1 MVLSIQYLRGL
12 AALMVLLSHAAW
24 KGEQYA
30 GNPLSW
36 FHIGHAGVDI
46 FFVISGYVMCHT
58 TQPRLGRPFL
68 LWRFVAHRLGR
79 ILPLYWILSL
89 VALGIYAVRPE
100 MVNSGGEG
108 TDVWS
113 SFLLWP
119 SDRSYLIQAGWT
131 LSYELFF
138 YGLFALSLCASATWG
153 GMMSCVILAGLF
165 VLGRVFEQGGLVSM
179 GRWLD
184 WRFLTDA
191 VLVNFIYGIALFHL
205 NRRWQLPLT
214 WAGLSLVMGV
224 LGFAA
229 VNEGWF
235 DGRWR
240 CFKFGI
246 PAFLMCLGCTQMEG
260 WLRKSPSDLWALLGD
275 ASYSVY
281 LVHPFAL
288 ALGALVLRK
297 FDVHAHGTVFVGL
310 LVLFSVLAGLLCYR
324 WLEQPLM
331 RAVRDRIDARLA

>member
-58 TQPRLGRPFL
+58 TRQRLGRPFL
-68 LWRFVAHRLGR
+68 LGHFVAHRLGR
-79 ILPLYWILSL
+79 ILPLYWILSV
-89 VALGIYAVRPE
+89 VALGIYWMRPE
-100 MVNSGGEG
+100 MVNSGAGG

-138 YGLFALSLCASATWG
+138 YGLFALSLCVSATWG
-153 GMMSCVILAGLF
+153 GVMSCGVLAGLF
-165 VLGRVFEQGGLVSM
+165 VLGRVFEQGGLAAM
-179 GRWLD
+179 GQWMD

-205 NRRWQLPLT
+205 NRRWQMPLA
-214 WAGLSLVMGV
+214 WAGVLLLVGV
-224 LGFAA
+224 LGFVA
-229 VNEGWF
+229 VNQGWL

-246 PAFLMCLGCTQMEG
+246 PAFLLCLGATQMEG
-260 WLRKSPSDLWALLGD
+260 LLRKRPSALWGLLGD

-281 LVHPFAL
+281 LIHPFAL
-288 ALGALVLRK
+288 ALGAQVLRK
-297 FDVHAHGTVFVGL
+297 VGVHAHGTVFVGL
-310 LVLFSVLAGLLCYR
+310 LVLFSVWMGVLCYR

-331 RAVRDRIDARLA
+331 KTVRGRIDARLA